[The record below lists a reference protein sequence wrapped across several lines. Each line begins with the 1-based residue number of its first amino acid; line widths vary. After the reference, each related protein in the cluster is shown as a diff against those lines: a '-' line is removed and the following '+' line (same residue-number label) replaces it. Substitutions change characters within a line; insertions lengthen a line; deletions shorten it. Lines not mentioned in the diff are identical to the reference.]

1 MSMNTPLRILINCEL
16 APGTQAGGTQSVVS
30 GLVRALGE
38 LPDAGEEY
46 LLICHPENRAW
57 LEPLAGANTKLINR
71 PQLASRGWRRKA
83 QGWLARSLRLLSG
96 DKGKGWPEVP
106 RSDGFYESLGADVIH
121 WPWQYFAV
129 TALPSIFNPHDLL
142 HLHYPRFF
150 QPRDIVAREAVYPV
164 ACRLA
169 HTVVVASEWARDD
182 IAGRYAIGS
191 ARMQIIP
198 WAPPTVAAAAPADAD
213 LTAARAKFSLPD
225 SFAFYPAVTWE
236 HKNHLR
242 LLAALA
248 ELRDA
253 RGMVIPLVCTGHR
266 FERHAVK
273 VEAEVKRL
281 RLEGQVRFLGSVS
294 FAELRAIYRA
304 AQFVVVPTLFEA
316 ASGPVFEAWQE
327 GTPVACSTV
336 TSLPQQA
343 GDAALLFDPYDSR
356 AIAEALARMSTDAGL
371 RDTLRTNGR
380 RRLQDFP
387 WERTARAYRAVY
399 RRASGRPL
407 NSEEKDLLAWDWM
420 REARR

>member
-1 MSMNTPLRILINCEL
+1 MNDTLRIAINCEL

-38 LPDAGEEY
+38 LGGGEEY

-57 LEPLAGANTKLINR
+57 LEPLAGANTKLVNR
-71 PQLASRGWRRKA
+71 PQPPARGWRGGVQRWA
-83 QGWLARSLRLLSG
+83 ARTLRNLTG
-96 DKGKGWPEVP
+96 DKGRQWPEVP

-129 TALPSIFNPHDLL
+129 TALPSVFNPHDLL

-182 IAGRYAIGS
+182 IAGRYAIAPG
-191 ARMQIIP
+191 RMQIIP
-198 WAPPTVAAAAPADAD
+198 WAPPTMAAATPGESDIV
-213 LTAARAKFSLPD
+213 AARAKFSLPEA
-225 SFAFYPAVTWE
+225 FAFYPAVTWE

-242 LLAALA
+242 LIAALA
-248 ELRDA
+248 ELRDR
-253 RGMVIPLVCTGHR
+253 RGVVVPLICTGHR

-273 VEAEVKRL
+273 VEAEVERL
-281 RLEGQVRFLGSVS
+281 GLESQVRFLGSVS
-294 FAELRAIYRA
+294 FGELRAIYRA

-316 ASGPVFEAWQE
+316 ASGPVYESWQE

-343 GDAALLFDPYDSR
+343 GDAALLFDPYDSH
-356 AIAEALARMSTDAGL
+356 AIAEAVARMATDAAL
-371 RDTLRTNGR
+371 RETLRANGQ

-387 WERTARAYRAVY
+387 WERTARAYRATY
-399 RRASGRPL
+399 RRAAGRGL
-407 NSEEKDLLAWDWM
+407 SAEEKELLAWDWM
-420 REARR
+420 KDARA

>member
-1 MSMNTPLRILINCEL
+1 MSETLRIAINCEL

-38 LPDAGEEY
+38 LNGENEEY

-57 LEPLAGANTKLINR
+57 LEPLAGRNTRLVNR
-71 PQLASRGWRRKA
+71 PQPSKPGWRAGVQR
-83 QGWLARSLRLLSG
+83 WLRRMSGETARR
-96 DKGKGWPEVP
+96 WPEVP
-106 RSDGFYESLGADVIH
+106 RSDGFYESLDADVVH
-121 WPWQYFAV
+121 WPWQYFAI
-129 TALPSIFNPHDLL
+129 TALPSVFNPHDLL
-142 HLHYPRFF
+142 HLHFPKFF

-182 IAGRYAIGS
+182 IAGRYAIS
-191 ARMQIIP
+191 KERMQIIP
-198 WAPPTVAAAAPADAD
+198 WAPPTVAAAAPGDAD
-213 LTAARAKFSLPD
+213 VATVRAKFSVPET
-225 SFAFYPAVTWE
+225 FAFYPAVTWE

-253 RGMVIPLVCTGHR
+253 RGLVVPLICTGHR
-266 FERHAVK
+266 FERHAAK
-273 VEAEVKRL
+273 VDAEVKRL
-281 RLEGQVRFLGSVS
+281 RLEAQVRFLGSVS
-294 FAELRAIYRA
+294 FSELRALYRV

-316 ASGPVFEAWQE
+316 ASGPVFESWQE
-327 GTPVACSTV
+327 GTAVACSTV

-343 GDAALLFDPYDSR
+343 GDAALLFDPYDVK
-356 AIAEALARMSTDAGL
+356 AIAAAVARMATDAPL
-371 RDTLRTNGR
+371 RESLRANGR

-399 RRASGRPL
+399 RRAAGKAL
-407 NSEEKDLLAWDWM
+407 GTEEKELLGWDWM
-420 REARR
+420 KERRDGARHA

>member
-1 MSMNTPLRILINCEL
+1 MTDSLRIAINCEL

-38 LPDAGEEY
+38 LGGSEEY

-57 LEPLAGANTKLINR
+57 LEPLAGPNTKLINR
-71 PQLASRGWRRKA
+71 PQPPKAGWRAGVQR
-83 QGWLARSLRLLSG
+83 WLGRTLRHLTG
-96 DKGKGWPEVP
+96 DKSRGWPEVP
-106 RSDGFYESLGADVIH
+106 RSDGFYESLGADAIH

-129 TALPSIFNPHDLL
+129 TALPSVFNPHDIL

-150 QPRDIVAREAVYPV
+150 QPRDLVAREAVYPV

-169 HTVVVASEWARDD
+169 HTVVVASEWARHD
-182 IAGRYAIGS
+182 IAGRYAITPD
-191 ARMQIIP
+191 RMQIIP
-198 WAPPTVAAAAPADAD
+198 WAPPTMAATAPGEADI
-213 LTAARAKFSLPD
+213 TAARAKFALPEA
-225 SFAFYPAVTWE
+225 FAFYPAVTWE

-248 ELRDA
+248 ELRDQ
-253 RGMVIPLVCTGHR
+253 RGLTVPLICTGHR

-281 RLEGQVRFLGSVS
+281 RLENQVRFLGSVS

-304 AQFVVVPTLFEA
+304 AQFVFVPTLFEA
-316 ASGPVFEAWQE
+316 ASGPVYEAWQE

-343 GDAALLFDPYDSR
+343 GDAALLFDPYETH
-356 AIAEALARMSTDAGL
+356 AIAEALARMATEPAL
-371 RDTLRTNGR
+371 RETLRTNGQ

-387 WERTARAYRAVY
+387 WDRTARAYRAVY
-399 RRASGRPL
+399 RRAAGRTL
-407 NSEEKDLLAWDWM
+407 TGDEKDLLAWDWM
-420 REARR
+420 KETRP